1 MQLSV
6 EKSAISFTNVLRA
19 RRLVRASGCTTVV
32 ECRVEE
38 RGMEFCR
45 KESRTTRTT
54 ERGKE
59 CDKLYKC
66 LTPRRW
72 GRTSGST
79 TVECRVDKRKE

>member
-66 LTPRRW
+66 FDTKALGPDIRLYN
-72 GRTSGST
+72 
-79 TVECRVDKRKE
+79 C